1 MFLALLSIL
10 LRYSHGR
17 PPLADCASLWEQ
29 RAAEATHVALYGL
42 LLLLPATGAVAMY
55 LTFRVAPIHRI
66 LSWMLL
72 IVALAHVA
80 AALWHHLYRRDEVLR
95 RMLGF
100 GAAKKREGASQ

>member
-1 MFLALLSIL
+1 
-10 LRYSHGR
+10 
-17 PPLADCASLWEQ
+17 
-29 RAAEATHVALYGL
+29 
-42 LLLLPATGAVAMY
+42 MY